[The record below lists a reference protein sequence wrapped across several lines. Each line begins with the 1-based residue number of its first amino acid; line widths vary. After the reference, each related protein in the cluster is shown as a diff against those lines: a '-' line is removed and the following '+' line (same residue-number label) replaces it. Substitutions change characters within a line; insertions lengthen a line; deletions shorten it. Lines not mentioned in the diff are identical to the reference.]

1 MSAIIVPALALGGV
15 YLLYDGM
22 SKKEKKKYR
31 EDTSSK
37 SFQTRSYRNS
47 KLNSSSSLSSKSSLN
62 TKSRHKSRSR
72 SKHRKKHRSV
82 RKTKKQKDTDTDT
95 VNNKSRK
102 YSSFKD
108 INLRKNK
115 TKKSNK
121 DKSRTIYVYY
131 TYGSNKSKRW
141 NYKSLPGGWVLK
153 NKKDITNNSIKYTKL
168 NTFKGPKKNKEPIL
182 QYLERAFG
190 YLQKK
195 HIVKYYK
202 ITSHKIT

>member
-37 SFQTRSYRNS
+37 SFKTRSYRNS
-47 KLNSSSSLSSKSSLN
+47 KLDSSSSISSKSNSKSNSKSSLN
-62 TKSRHKSRSR
+62 TKSRHRSR
-72 SKHRKKHRSV
+72 HRKKHRSEN
-82 RKTKKQKDTDTDT
+82 KTKKHKDKD
-95 VNNKSRK
+95 KSRK

-121 DKSRTIYVYY
+121 DKSKTIYVYY

-168 NTFKGPKKNKEPIL
+168 NTFKGPKKNKEPLL